1 MPRGYLSSQTTV
13 HFMNYYFVWC
23 PKYRRRVIVGKV
35 EEQKC

>member
-1 MPRGYLSSQTTV
+1 MPRGYLPSQTTV
-13 HFMNYYFVWC
+13 HFMNYYVWC